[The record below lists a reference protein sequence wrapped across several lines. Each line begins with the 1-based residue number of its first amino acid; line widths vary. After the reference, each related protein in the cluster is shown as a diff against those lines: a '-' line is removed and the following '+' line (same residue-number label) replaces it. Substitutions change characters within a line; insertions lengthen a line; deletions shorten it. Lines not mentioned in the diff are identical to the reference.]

1 MNLDLLKQVNR
12 LWHRIYPYLADQILE
27 IYQKGSGRMLELG
40 PFSGGIS
47 FEIAKRHRA
56 IDITLADKDPEVLE
70 YFEEEIR
77 REGLSASVGTE
88 KTAYAPLIFDDGVFD
103 LVVCRGAFFFLDEK
117 GRLLQEISRVLNR
130 TGVSFV
136 GGGFGQDT
144 PGQVINE
151 IADESRELN
160 DLLGRKRVTV
170 NHLDAIIERAGLS
183 GFARIVQEGGL
194 WVILDKS
201 YEITG
206 ES

>member
-56 IDITLADKDPEVLE
+56 IDITLADKDPEVME

-130 TGVSFV
+130 TGVCFV

-144 PGQVINE
+144 PRQVINE

>member
-1 MNLDLLKQVNR
+1 
-12 LWHRIYPYLADQILE
+12 
-27 IYQKGSGRMLELG
+27 MLELG

-56 IDITLADKDPEVLE
+56 IDITLADKDPKVLE

-77 REGLSASVGTE
+77 REGLSASIGTE

-144 PGQVINE
+144 PRQVINE

-170 NHLDAIIERAGLS
+170 NHLDAIIERSGLS
-183 GFARIVQEGGL
+183 GIARIVQEGGL
-194 WVILDKS
+194 WAILDKS
-201 YEITG
+201 Y
-206 ES
+206 

>member
-27 IYQKGSGRMLELG
+27 IYQKDFGRMLELG

-56 IDITLADKDPEVLE
+56 IDITLADKDTKVLI

-77 REGLSASVGTE
+77 REGLSASIGTE

-130 TGVSFV
+130 TGVAFV
-136 GGGFGQDT
+136 GGGFGQGT
-144 PGQVINE
+144 PRQVINE

-170 NHLDAIIERAGLS
+170 NHLDAIIERSGLS
-183 GFARIVQEGGL
+183 GIARIVQEGGL

-201 YEITG
+201 YWIAG
-206 ES
+206 E

>member
-12 LWHRIYPYLADQILE
+12 LWHRIYPYLADQIFE

-56 IDITLADKDPEVLE
+56 IDITLADKDPKVLE
-70 YFEEEIR
+70 YFEEEIS
-77 REGLSASVGTE
+77 REGLSASIGTE
-88 KTAYAPLIFDDGVFD
+88 KTTYAPLIFDDGVFD

-117 GRLLQEISRVLNR
+117 GRLLQEISRVLNK

-144 PGQVINE
+144 PRQVINE

-170 NHLDAIIERAGLS
+170 NHLDAIIERSGLS
-183 GFARIVQEGGL
+183 GIARIVQEGGL
-194 WVILDKS
+194 WVLLDKS
-201 YEITG
+201 Y
-206 ES
+206 

>member
-1 MNLDLLKQVNR
+1 MNLDLLKKVNR
-12 LWHRIYPYLADQILE
+12 LWHRIYPYLADQIFE
-27 IYQKGSGRMLELG
+27 IYQKDFGRMLELG

-56 IDITLADKDPEVLE
+56 IDITLADKDPKVLE
-70 YFEEEIR
+70 YFAEEIR
-77 REGLSASVGTE
+77 REGLSASIGTE
-88 KTAYAPLIFDDGVFD
+88 KTAYAPLTFDDGVFD

-130 TGVSFV
+130 TGVCFV

-144 PGQVINE
+144 PRQVINE
-151 IADESRELN
+151 IAAESRELN

-170 NHLDAIIERAGLS
+170 NHLGAIIERSGLS
-183 GFARIVQEGGL
+183 GIARIVQEGGL

-201 YEITG
+201 YEIAG
-206 ES
+206 E